1 MNFNNYVHKINKI
14 QEFCF
19 RRYIINI
26 KLIKYKI
33 ATTSKH
39 YRFSLPNRF
48 IKPFY
53 FKVLFNGIVSMY
65 IDIQNI
71 AMYTFDNGDTHIH
84 VL

>member
-19 RRYIINI
+19 RRYSINI
-26 KLIKYKI
+26 KLIEYKI

-39 YRFSLPNRF
+39 YIDFPYQ
-48 IKPFY
+48 IFY
-53 FKVLFNGIVSMY
+53 FKVLLNGIVSMY
-65 IDIQNI
+65 IDVYNI
-71 AMYTFDNGDTHIH
+71 AMYSIDNSDTHTH